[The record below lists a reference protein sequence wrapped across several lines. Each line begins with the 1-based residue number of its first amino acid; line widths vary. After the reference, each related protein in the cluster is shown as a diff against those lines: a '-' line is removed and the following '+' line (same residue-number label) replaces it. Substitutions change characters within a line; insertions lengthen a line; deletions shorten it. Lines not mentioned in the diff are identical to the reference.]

1 MLHGSAAEVWL
12 LDKQRQ
18 AHRRIYDA
26 ILGVRTLDVIDAA
39 ALLLHA
45 FAANDE
51 SRLMHCARVLEGID
65 EKKVS
70 SAIYHQLLWL
80 PLVALVPGQRFFD
93 ANPSVSAALRHL
105 QFSVALLPEGEGLF
119 TPRPP
124 GSGNTESGAEGPGMR
139 KGSTVLQRVIGFSN
153 SQ

>member
-1 MLHGSAAEVWL
+1 MTKTIQATTSLKNSDRLRVTPMLHGSAAEVWL

-105 QFSVALLPEGEGLF
+105 QFSVARNF
-119 TPRPP
+119 A
-124 GSGNTESGAEGPGMR
+124 S
-139 KGSTVLQRVIGFSN
+139 
-153 SQ
+153 